1 MANPNIAAANSIL
14 GNTGV
19 ATLTASLV
27 TLFTVPSSTV
37 YKMNSIT
44 VANKS
49 ASAATVDL
57 TVSVDGTNDFY
68 LGKTINVPDT
78 TTLVF
83 LTKDQAIY
91 VPETGKM
98 KALASAG
105 TALDI
110 VYSYEA
116 IS

>member
-1 MANPNIAAANSIL
+1 MANPNIVAATSIL

-19 ATLTASLV
+19 ATLTTSLV
-27 TLFTVPSSTV
+27 TFFTVPSSTV
-37 YKMNSIT
+37 YKLNSIT

-57 TVSVDGTNDFY
+57 TVSVDGTNDRY
-68 LGKTINVPDT
+68 LAYDINVPAA
-78 TTLVF
+78 TTLII
-83 LTKDQAIY
+83 LTKDQSIY
-91 VPETGKM
+91 VPETGTM

-105 TALDI
+105 TALDL

>member
-1 MANPNIAAANSIL
+1 MANPNVLAATSIL

-19 ATLTASLV
+19 ATLTTSLV
-27 TLFTVPSSTV
+27 TLFTVPSNTV

-68 LGKTINVPDT
+68 LAKEINVPVA
-78 TTLVF
+78 TTLVI
-83 LTKDQAIY
+83 LTKDQSIY
-91 VPETGKM
+91 VPETGTM

-105 TALDI
+105 TSLDL
-110 VYSYEA
+110 VYSYES
-116 IS
+116 IL